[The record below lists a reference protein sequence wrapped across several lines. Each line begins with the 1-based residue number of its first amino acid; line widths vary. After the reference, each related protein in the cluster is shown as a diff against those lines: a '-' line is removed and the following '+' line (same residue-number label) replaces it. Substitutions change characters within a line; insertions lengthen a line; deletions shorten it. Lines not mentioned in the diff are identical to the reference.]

1 MLHAVAILS
10 GLLGR
15 NRNKWKKQSHFPYL
29 PPFYCDRIF
38 YLYFILIHGMT
49 EFVLFNSTEHLDD
62 FYQMNLESMTW
73 HQDEL
78 LEKYQI
84 DIGEL
89 LGLTAQ
95 DFVDNSIEKYL
106 DLKPPEGIVLLLLV
120 DNQVAGML
128 ALTKIDN
135 ETGELHR
142 MWIRTKYRGMGLSKP
157 LLKKVLKAGTEL
169 GLIKVKL
176 STPKFAVAAQHLYRS
191 AGFVEIPEYPE
202 TEVVSTLR
210 HLWVYM
216 ETTLLR

>member
-1 MLHAVAILS
+1 M
-10 GLLGR
+10 
-15 NRNKWKKQSHFPYL
+15 
-29 PPFYCDRIF
+29 
-38 YLYFILIHGMT
+38 
-49 EFVLFNSTEHLDD
+49 DD

-95 DFVDNSIEKYL
+95 DFVDNSIGKYL

-142 MWIRTKYRGMGLSKP
+142 MWIRTKYRRMGFSKP
-157 LLKKVLKAGTEL
+157 LLKNVLKEGADL
-169 GLIKVKL
+169 GLTKVKL
-176 STPKFAVAAQHLYRS
+176 STPKFAVAAQHLYKS
-191 AGFVEIPEYPE
+191 AGFVETPEYPE

-216 ETTLLR
+216 EKTL